1 MKKLKIILQSNIITI
16 FIFLITVFY
25 ILFYLNNK
33 PESKYTKNENI
44 ITGYIYECDRK
55 EDKIVLKV
63 KGKENILVNYY
74 DDFKCELGSYI
85 KAYGEIKKPEKNTNF
100 YLFNYQNYLLTKKI
114 NYIFKADKIEKIN
127 TKIPFIYQI
136 KNYLNKH
143 IENYK
148 SKPYL
153 EALVL
158 GKDDNIKENVIES
171 YQTNGISHLLAISG
185 AQITLFSCGLLFILS
200 KLFTKNT
207 SYLFTIMILLF
218 YLFITNFQSSILRAV
233 AFFIILTINKQ
244 FELKISTLKLLI
256 ITLCT
261 LLIINPYLIY
271 SLGFILSFTVSFF
284 LILFKGLINKYQNYF
299 SKTLVIS
306 LIAFLSSAPIII
318 NNFFKINLLS
328 PIINLYFVPL
338 VTFIIYPLA
347 LLTFIFKPLDNI
359 FLNIVTIMEKAS
371 LKLSN
376 IDILNLSMSHINI
389 IFFIIYYLIIILI
402 LYNWQKG
409 RNYVIIFFI
418 ILLIHHNIN
427 YLNPYSTLTMI
438 DVGQGDS
445 FLLKLKHNKANILID
460 TGGIASY
467 DDRKPYD
474 IAKNILIPYLNAEGV
489 NKLDYLIITHG
500 DFDHG
505 GMAKNLIKN
514 FKIKHIIL
522 NRENNNLEKEIIKK
536 FKGKITNISEGI
548 IKIENITLNFLNG
561 LNTYDENKA
570 SLIIYTNIENRNILL
585 MGDATKES
593 ENYILNTYN
602 LPKMDILKVGHHGSN
617 TSTSKK
623 LIKKISP
630 KISLISAGKNNIYGH
645 PHQET
650 LKKLKNSDVYITKK
664 DGAVKINLN
673 NFTIK
678 TAR

>member
-1 MKKLKIILQSNIITI
+1 MKKLKTILQSNIITI

-85 KAYGEIKKPEKNTNF
+85 KTYGEIKKPEKNTNF

-200 KLFTKNT
+200 KLFSKNT
-207 SYLFTIMILLF
+207 SYLFTIMFLLF

-318 NNFFKINLLS
+318 NSFFKINLLS

-347 LLTFIFKPLDNI
+347 LLIFIFRPLDNI

-389 IFFIIYYLIIILI
+389 IFFIIYYLIIIFI

-409 RNYVIIFFI
+409 RNYVIVFFI

-630 KISLISAGKNNIYGH
+630 KISLISAGTNNIYGH

>member
-200 KLFTKNT
+200 KLFSKNT
-207 SYLFTIMILLF
+207 SYLFTIMFLLF

-306 LIAFLSSAPIII
+306 LIAFLSSTPIII
-318 NNFFKINLLS
+318 NSFFKINLLS

-389 IFFIIYYLIIILI
+389 IFFIIYYLIIIFI

-409 RNYVIIFFI
+409 RNYIIIFFI

-630 KISLISAGKNNIYGH
+630 KISLISAGTNNIYGH

>member
-1 MKKLKIILQSNIITI
+1 MKKLKTILQSNIITI

-200 KLFTKNT
+200 KLFSKNT
-207 SYLFTIMILLF
+207 SYLFTIMFLLF

-318 NNFFKINLLS
+318 NSFFKINLLS

-347 LLTFIFKPLDNI
+347 LLIFIFKPLDNI

-389 IFFIIYYLIIILI
+389 IFFIIYYLIIIFI

-409 RNYVIIFFI
+409 RNYVIVFFI

>member
-1 MKKLKIILQSNIITI
+1 MKKLRIILQSNIII
-16 FIFLITVFY
+16 ILIFLITIFY
-25 ILFYLNNK
+25 ILFYLNNQPK
-33 PESKYTKNENI
+33 SKYLKNENV

-55 EDKIVLKV
+55 EDKIVLSV
-63 KGKENILVNYY
+63 NGKENILVNYY
-74 DDFKCELGSYI
+74 DDFKCELGSHI
-85 KAYGEIKKPEKNTNF
+85 KAYGKIQKPEKNTNF
-100 YLFNYQNYLLTKKI
+100 YLFNYQNYLLTKNI

-127 TKIPFIYQI
+127 TKIPFIYKI

-143 IENYK
+143 IDNYK
-148 SKPYL
+148 SKAYL
-153 EALVL
+153 EAFVL
-158 GKDDNIKENVIES
+158 GKDENIKENVIES

-200 KLFTKNT
+200 KLFSKNI
-207 SYLFTIMILLF
+207 SYLLTIVFLLF

-244 FELKISTLKLLI
+244 FDLKVNTLKLLI
-256 ITLCT
+256 ITLCI
-261 LLIINPYLIY
+261 LLIVNPHLIY

-306 LIAFLSSAPIII
+306 LIAFLSSTPIII
-318 NNFFKINLLS
+318 NSFFKINLLS

-359 FLNIVTIMEKAS
+359 FLNIVTIMENAS

-376 IDILNLSMSHINI
+376 IDILNLSMPHINI
-389 IFFIIYYLIIILI
+389 IFFIIYYIIIIFI
-402 LYNWQKG
+402 LYNWQKEK
-409 RNYVIIFFI
+409 NYIIIFFI

-427 YLNPYSTLTMI
+427 YLNPNSTLTMI

-500 DFDHG
+500 DFDHA

-536 FKGKITNISEGI
+536 FKGKITNISEGL
-548 IKIENITLNFLNG
+548 IKIDNITLNFLNG
-561 LNTYDENKA
+561 LNSYDENKD
-570 SLIIYTNIENRNILL
+570 SLIIYTNIESRNILL

-623 LIKKISP
+623 FIKKISP
-630 KISLISAGKNNIYGH
+630 KISLISAGKNNMYGH

-650 LKKLKNSDVYITKK
+650 LKTLKNSDVYITKK
-664 DGAVKINLN
+664 DGAVKIDFD

>member
-1 MKKLKIILQSNIITI
+1 MKKLKTILQSNIITI

-33 PESKYTKNENI
+33 LESKYTKNENI

-200 KLFTKNT
+200 KLFSKNT
-207 SYLFTIMILLF
+207 SYLFTIMFLLF

-244 FELKISTLKLLI
+244 FELKVSTLKLLI

-318 NNFFKINLLS
+318 NSFFKINLLS

-347 LLTFIFKPLDNI
+347 LLIFIFKPLDNI

-389 IFFIIYYLIIILI
+389 IFFIIYYLIIIFI

-409 RNYVIIFFI
+409 RNYVIVFFI

>member
-1 MKKLKIILQSNIITI
+1 MKKLKTILQSNIITI

-200 KLFTKNT
+200 KLFSKNT
-207 SYLFTIMILLF
+207 SYLFTIMFLLF

-318 NNFFKINLLS
+318 NSFFKINLLS

-389 IFFIIYYLIIILI
+389 IFFIIYYLIIIFI

-409 RNYVIIFFI
+409 RNYVIVFFI

-630 KISLISAGKNNIYGH
+630 KISLISAGTNNIYGH

>member
-1 MKKLKIILQSNIITI
+1 MKKLKTILQSNIITI

-200 KLFTKNT
+200 KLFSKNT
-207 SYLFTIMILLF
+207 SYLFTIMFLLF

-318 NNFFKINLLS
+318 NSFFKINLLS
-328 PIINLYFVPL
+328 PIINSYFVPL

-389 IFFIIYYLIIILI
+389 IFFIIYYLIIIFI

-409 RNYVIIFFI
+409 RNYVIVFFI

-474 IAKNILIPYLNAEGV
+474 IAQNILIPYLNAEGV

-630 KISLISAGKNNIYGH
+630 KISLISAGTNNIYGH

>member
-1 MKKLKIILQSNIITI
+1 MKKLKTILQSNIITI

-127 TKIPFIYQI
+127 TKIPFIYQA
-136 KNYLNKH
+136 KNHLNKH

-200 KLFTKNT
+200 KLFSKNT
-207 SYLFTIMILLF
+207 SYLFTIMFLLF

-318 NNFFKINLLS
+318 NSFFKINLLS

-389 IFFIIYYLIIILI
+389 IFFIIYYLIIIFI

-409 RNYVIIFFI
+409 KNYIIIFFI

-585 MGDATKES
+585 MGDAIKES

-673 NFTIK
+673 NFAIK

>member
-1 MKKLKIILQSNIITI
+1 MKKLKTILQSNIITI

-200 KLFTKNT
+200 KLFLKNT
-207 SYLFTIMILLF
+207 SYLFTIMFLLF

-284 LILFKGLINKYQNYF
+284 LILFKVLINKYQNYF

-306 LIAFLSSAPIII
+306 LIAFLSSTPIII
-318 NNFFKINLLS
+318 NSFFKINLLS

-359 FLNIVTIMEKAS
+359 FLNIVTIMENAS

-389 IFFIIYYLIIILI
+389 IFFIIYYLIIIFI

-409 RNYVIIFFI
+409 RNYVIVFFI

-427 YLNPYSTLTMI
+427 YLNPHSTLTMI

-505 GMAKNLIKN
+505 GMAKNLIKK

-548 IKIENITLNFLNG
+548 IKIENINLNFLNG

-678 TAR
+678 TVR

>member
-1 MKKLKIILQSNIITI
+1 MKKLKTILQSNIITI

-200 KLFTKNT
+200 KLFSKNT
-207 SYLFTIMILLF
+207 SYLFTIMFLLF

-318 NNFFKINLLS
+318 NSFFKINLLS

-389 IFFIIYYLIIILI
+389 IFFIIYYLIIIFI

-409 RNYVIIFFI
+409 RNYVIVFFI

-678 TAR
+678 TVR

>member
-1 MKKLKIILQSNIITI
+1 MKKLKTILQSNIITI

-185 AQITLFSCGLLFILS
+185 AQITLFSCGILFILS
-200 KLFTKNT
+200 KLFSKNT
-207 SYLFTIMILLF
+207 SYLFTIMFLLF

-306 LIAFLSSAPIII
+306 LIAFLSSTPIII

-389 IFFIIYYLIIILI
+389 IFFIIYYLIIIFI

-409 RNYVIIFFI
+409 KNYIIIFFI

-438 DVGQGDS
+438 DVGQRDS

>member
-1 MKKLKIILQSNIITI
+1 MKKLKTILQSNIITI

-74 DDFKCELGSYI
+74 DDFKCELGNYI

-200 KLFTKNT
+200 KLFSKNT
-207 SYLFTIMILLF
+207 SYLFTIMFLLF

-284 LILFKGLINKYQNYF
+284 LILFKVLINKYQNYF

-318 NNFFKINLLS
+318 NSFFKINLLS

-359 FLNIVTIMEKAS
+359 FLNIVTIMENAS

-389 IFFIIYYLIIILI
+389 IFFIIYYLIIIFI

-409 RNYVIIFFI
+409 RNYIIIFFI

-474 IAKNILIPYLNAEGV
+474 IAQNILIPYLNAEGV

-505 GMAKNLIKN
+505 EMAKNLIKN

-678 TAR
+678 TVR

>member
-1 MKKLKIILQSNIITI
+1 MKKLKTILQSNIITI

-200 KLFTKNT
+200 KLFSKNT
-207 SYLFTIMILLF
+207 SYLFTIMFLLF

-284 LILFKGLINKYQNYF
+284 LILFKVLINKYQNYF

-318 NNFFKINLLS
+318 NSFFKINLLS

-347 LLTFIFKPLDNI
+347 LLIFIFKPLDNI

-389 IFFIIYYLIIILI
+389 IFFIIYYLIIIFI

-409 RNYVIIFFI
+409 RNYVIVFFI

-522 NRENNNLEKEIIKK
+522 NRENNNLEKKIIKK

-678 TAR
+678 TVR

>member
-1 MKKLKIILQSNIITI
+1 MKKLKTILQSNIITI

-200 KLFTKNT
+200 KLFSKNT
-207 SYLFTIMILLF
+207 SYLFTIMFLLF

-318 NNFFKINLLS
+318 NSFFKINLLS

-389 IFFIIYYLIIILI
+389 IFFIIYYLIIIFI

-409 RNYVIIFFI
+409 RNYVIVFFI

-548 IKIENITLNFLNG
+548 IKIENINLNFLNG

-623 LIKKISP
+623 FIKKISP

>member
-200 KLFTKNT
+200 KLFSKNT
-207 SYLFTIMILLF
+207 SYLFTIMFLLF

-347 LLTFIFKPLDNI
+347 LLIFIFRPLDNI

-389 IFFIIYYLIIILI
+389 IFFIIYYLIIIFI

-409 RNYVIIFFI
+409 RNYVIVFFI

>member
-1 MKKLKIILQSNIITI
+1 MKKLKTILQSNIITI

-74 DDFKCELGSYI
+74 DDFKCELVSYI

-200 KLFTKNT
+200 KLFSKNT
-207 SYLFTIMILLF
+207 SYLFTIMFLLF

-318 NNFFKINLLS
+318 NSFFKINLLS

-347 LLTFIFKPLDNI
+347 LLTFIFRPLDNI

-389 IFFIIYYLIIILI
+389 IFFIIYYLIIIFI

-409 RNYVIIFFI
+409 RNYVIVFFI

-474 IAKNILIPYLNAEGV
+474 IAQNILIPYLNAEGV

>member
-1 MKKLKIILQSNIITI
+1 MKKLKTILQSNIITI

-44 ITGYIYECDRK
+44 IIGYIYECDRK

-85 KAYGEIKKPEKNTNF
+85 KTYGEIKKPEKNTNF

-200 KLFTKNT
+200 KLFSKNT
-207 SYLFTIMILLF
+207 SYLFTIMFLLF

-244 FELKISTLKLLI
+244 FELKVSTLKLLI

-318 NNFFKINLLS
+318 NSFFKINLLS

-389 IFFIIYYLIIILI
+389 IFFIIYYLIIIFI

-409 RNYVIIFFI
+409 RNYVIAFFI

-505 GMAKNLIKN
+505 GMAKKLIKN

-548 IKIENITLNFLNG
+548 IKIENINLNFLNG

>member
-1 MKKLKIILQSNIITI
+1 MKKLKTILQSNIITI

-200 KLFTKNT
+200 KLFSKNT
-207 SYLFTIMILLF
+207 SYLFTIMFLLF

-318 NNFFKINLLS
+318 NSFFKINLLS

-389 IFFIIYYLIIILI
+389 IFFIIYYLIIIFI

-409 RNYVIIFFI
+409 RNYVIVFFI

-664 DGAVKINLN
+664 DGAVKIDFD

>member
-1 MKKLKIILQSNIITI
+1 MKKLKTILQSNIITI

-200 KLFTKNT
+200 KLFSKNT
-207 SYLFTIMILLF
+207 SYLFTIMFLLF

-318 NNFFKINLLS
+318 NSFFKINLLS
-328 PIINLYFVPL
+328 PIINSYFVPL

-389 IFFIIYYLIIILI
+389 IFFIIYYLIIIFI

-409 RNYVIIFFI
+409 RNYIIIFFI

-474 IAKNILIPYLNAEGV
+474 IAQNILIPYLNAEGV

-630 KISLISAGKNNIYGH
+630 KISLISAGTNNIYGH

>member
-1 MKKLKIILQSNIITI
+1 MKKLKTILQSNIITI

-85 KAYGEIKKPEKNTNF
+85 KTYGEIKKPEKNTNF

-200 KLFTKNT
+200 KLFSKNT
-207 SYLFTIMILLF
+207 SYLFTIMFLLF

-318 NNFFKINLLS
+318 NSFFKINLLS

-347 LLTFIFKPLDNI
+347 LLIFIFRPLDNI

-389 IFFIIYYLIIILI
+389 IFFIIYYLIIIFI

-409 RNYVIIFFI
+409 RNYVIVFFI

-623 LIKKISP
+623 LIKKI
-630 KISLISAGKNNIYGH
+630 
-645 PHQET
+645 
-650 LKKLKNSDVYITKK
+650 
-664 DGAVKINLN
+664 
-673 NFTIK
+673 
-678 TAR
+678 

>member
-1 MKKLKIILQSNIITI
+1 MKKLKTILQSNIITI

-44 ITGYIYECDRK
+44 IIGYIYECDRK

-200 KLFTKNT
+200 KLFSKNT
-207 SYLFTIMILLF
+207 SYLFTIMFLLF

-244 FELKISTLKLLI
+244 FELKVSTLKLLI

-318 NNFFKINLLS
+318 NSFFKINLLS

-359 FLNIVTIMEKAS
+359 FLNIVTIMENAS

-389 IFFIIYYLIIILI
+389 IFFIIYYLIIIFI

-409 RNYVIIFFI
+409 RNYIIIFFI

-623 LIKKISP
+623 FIKKISP

>member
-200 KLFTKNT
+200 KLFSKNT
-207 SYLFTIMILLF
+207 SYLFTIMFLLF

-318 NNFFKINLLS
+318 NSFFKINLLS

-347 LLTFIFKPLDNI
+347 LLIFIFRPLDNI

-389 IFFIIYYLIIILI
+389 IFFIIYYLIIIFI

-409 RNYVIIFFI
+409 RNYVIVFFI

>member
-1 MKKLKIILQSNIITI
+1 MKKLKTILQSNIITI

-200 KLFTKNT
+200 KLFSKNT
-207 SYLFTIMILLF
+207 SYLFTIMFLLF

-244 FELKISTLKLLI
+244 FELKVSTLKLLI

-318 NNFFKINLLS
+318 NSFFKINLLS

-389 IFFIIYYLIIILI
+389 IFFIIYYLIIIFI

-409 RNYVIIFFI
+409 RNYVIVFFI

-678 TAR
+678 TVR

>member
-1 MKKLKIILQSNIITI
+1 MKKLKTILQSNIITI

-200 KLFTKNT
+200 KLFSKNT
-207 SYLFTIMILLF
+207 SYLFTIMFLLF

-318 NNFFKINLLS
+318 NSFFKINLLS

-389 IFFIIYYLIIILI
+389 IFFIIYYLIIIFI

-409 RNYVIIFFI
+409 RNYVIVFFI

-623 LIKKISP
+623 FIKKISP

-678 TAR
+678 TVR

>member
-1 MKKLKIILQSNIITI
+1 MKKLKTILQSNIITI

-200 KLFTKNT
+200 KLFSKNT
-207 SYLFTIMILLF
+207 SYLFTIMFLLF

-299 SKTLVIS
+299 SKTLIIS

-318 NNFFKINLLS
+318 NSFFKINLLS

-347 LLTFIFKPLDNI
+347 LLIFIFRPLDNI

-389 IFFIIYYLIIILI
+389 IFFIIYYLIIIFI

-409 RNYVIIFFI
+409 RNYVIVFFI

>member
-1 MKKLKIILQSNIITI
+1 MKKLKTILQSNIITI

-200 KLFTKNT
+200 KLFSKNT
-207 SYLFTIMILLF
+207 SYLFTIMFLLF

-318 NNFFKINLLS
+318 NSFFKINLLS

-389 IFFIIYYLIIILI
+389 IFFIIYYLIIIFI

-409 RNYVIIFFI
+409 RNYVIVFFI

>member
-200 KLFTKNT
+200 KLFLKNT
-207 SYLFTIMILLF
+207 SYLFTIMFLLF

-318 NNFFKINLLS
+318 NSFFKINLLS

-389 IFFIIYYLIIILI
+389 IFFIIYYLIIIFI

-409 RNYVIIFFI
+409 RNYVIVFFI

-474 IAKNILIPYLNAEGV
+474 IAQNILIPYFNAEGV

-570 SLIIYTNIENRNILL
+570 SLIIYTNIEHRNILL

-623 LIKKISP
+623 FIKKISP

-678 TAR
+678 TVR